1 MPVPEKPPEKTRV
14 LILGGTQD
22 AAAIAQAF
30 ADDPAIHTISSL
42 AGRTRAP
49 RALAGEVRT
58 GGFGGAD
65 GLAQYL
71 KDAQIEAV
79 IDATHPFAA
88 AISRHAAEACERAGV
103 PRVQLQRQP
112 WSAQDGDRWIEVDEV
127 DDAARALPQHGCRAF
142 LTIGRQEIAAFASVR
157 HVWFLIRL
165 IDPPAEP
172 IALAAFEL
180 ISQRGPFDTTA
191 EETLMRDHAIDVL
204 VSKNSG
210 GTATYGKI
218 EAARRLSIP
227 VVMIRQPPPQPGDH
241 AADAEAA
248 CAWLR
253 ERFVAV

>member
-1 MPVPEKPPEKTRV
+1 VPETSPGKTRV
-14 LILGGTQD
+14 LILGGTAD

-30 ADDPAIHTISSL
+30 AGDAAIHTISSL

-49 RALAGEVRT
+49 RRIAGEVRT

-71 KDAQIEAV
+71 KDARIDAV

-88 AISRHAAEACERAGV
+88 AISRHAAEACGLV
-103 PRVQLQRQP
+103 GLSRVQVQRPP
-112 WSAQDGDRWIEVDEV
+112 WTAQDKDRWIEVDDV
-127 DDAARALPQHGCRAF
+127 DEAARILPQHGRRAF
-142 LTIGRQEIAAFASVR
+142 LTIGRQELAAFAGVR
-157 HVWFLIRL
+157 DVWFLVRL

-172 IALAAFEL
+172 IALSSFEL
-180 ISQRGPFDTTA
+180 ISQRGPFEADA
-191 EETLMRDHAIDVL
+191 EEALMREHAVEVL

-218 EAARRLSIP
+218 EAARRLAVP

-241 AADAEAA
+241 AVDAEAA
-248 CAWLR
+248 CTWLR
-253 ERFVAV
+253 ETLATG